1 MKALLRRIWVQT
13 CVGLC
18 LTAAVASW
26 AIAQPSVGAPVSSDA
41 RLARG
46 QYLLTV
52 LACADCHTPFKM
64 GPQGPEPDVTRSLS
78 GHPANMKLPPLPALP
93 EGWMWAGSATNT
105 AFAGPWGVSY
115 APNLTPHPSG
125 LGQWTEEMF
134 IQALRTGKHAG
145 VGRPILP
152 PMPWM
157 AYGKLTDDDLK
168 ALLAALRAIPPINN
182 AAPPSEPAPSP
193 PPQ

>member
-1 MKALLRRIWVQT
+1 MKALLPRIWVQT

-46 QYLLTV
+46 QYLLTI

-64 GPQGPEPDVTRSLS
+64 KP
-78 GHPANMKLPPLPALP
+78 PPLPALP